1 MVAWWRTLGDG
12 SRRSTS
18 PREKFVRPMWKRFSV
33 GIYLD
38 AIARNPRLVVSI
50 FVGVRCILFWISYVE
65 SDGFP
70 IHQEE
75 RAVYGLLTDCFLS
88 LINTWTEFRGYQW

>member
-1 MVAWWRTLGDG
+1 MGDG

-38 AIARNPRLVVSI
+38 AIARNPRFVVST
-50 FVGVRCILFWISYVE
+50 FVGVRCIVFWISYVE

-70 IHQEE
+70 IRPKE
-75 RAVYGLLTDCFLS
+75 RPV
-88 LINTWTEFRGYQW
+88 